1 MTRITSVEA
10 LDIRF
15 PTSQG
20 AHGSDA
26 MHPDPDYS
34 TAYAILRTDARDGH
48 EGHGFS
54 FTCGRG
60 TEIVVRAIESLSPL
74 VTGARLE
81 DITGDLGGFW
91 RRLVGE
97 SQLRWIGPERGAIHL
112 ATAAIVNALW
122 DLLAKRAGVPLWQYL
137 AEMPP
142 ERIVEAIDFRH
153 ITDAL
158 TPDEA
163 LGILHRGRRG
173 RDERIAHLYEG
184 GYPAYVTSVGWLGYD
199 DEEVRRRCRE
209 ALAGGWTQFKMKV
222 GADRDD
228 DRRRAAIIRSEIGDL
243 PLMVDANQVWEVDE
257 AIEHMEALA
266 EFSPRWIE
274 EPVHPDDVLG
284 HARVA
289 EAIAPIP
296 VATGEHA
303 SNRIIFKQL
312 LQADAI
318 RYVQLDACRLGGVN
332 EVLVVLLLAAKYDRP
347 VCPHAG
353 GVGLCELVQHISAF
367 DYVGVSTSLEDR
379 VTEFADHLHEHF
391 VDPVRTHAGRYVLPS
406 MPGYSAEMNLQAR
419 IDHAYP
425 HGPVWSSRPKGHQ

>member
-1 MTRITSVEA
+1 MTRITSLEA

-15 PTSQG
+15 PTSAG
-20 AHGSDA
+20 GHGSDA

-34 TAYAILRTDARDGH
+34 TAYVILGTDADDGL

-60 TEIVVRAIESLSPL
+60 TEIVVCAIEALAPL
-74 VTGARLE
+74 VVDARLS
-81 DITGDLGGFW
+81 DITRDLGGFW
-91 RRLVGE
+91 RRLVGD
-97 SQLRWIGPERGAIHL
+97 SQLRWIGPEKGAIHL
-112 ATAAIVNALW
+112 ATAAIVNAVW

-142 ERIVEAIDFRH
+142 EHIVQAIDFRH
-153 ITDAL
+153 LTDAL

-163 LGILHRGRRG
+163 LSILRRG
-173 RDERIAHLYEG
+173 KNGQEERLEHLAAD
-184 GYPAYVTSVGWLGYD
+184 GYPAYVTSVGWLGYGD
-199 DEEVRRRCRE
+199 DEIRRRCRE
-209 ALAGGWTQFKMKV
+209 ALAEGWTQFKMKV

-228 DRRRAAIIRSEIGDL
+228 DRRRAAIIRAEIGDR

-257 AIEHMEALA
+257 AIDHMRALA

-284 HARVA
+284 HAAVA
-289 EAIAPIP
+289 RGVAPIP

-303 SNRIIFKQL
+303 ANRVVFKQL
-312 LQADAI
+312 LQADAVH
-318 RYVQLDACRLGGVN
+318 YVQLDACRLGGVN
-332 EVLVVLLLAAKYDRP
+332 EVLAVLLLAAAFDRP

-353 GVGLCELVQHISAF
+353 GVGLCELVQHISVF
-367 DYVGVSTSLEDR
+367 DHLGVSTSLDDR

-391 VDPVRTHAGRYVLPS
+391 VDPVRTRNGRYVLPRA
-406 MPGYSAEMNLQAR
+406 PGYSAEMTPEAR
-419 IDHAYP
+419 AAFAFP
-425 HGPVWSSRPKGHQ
+425 TGSVWADGRA

>member
-1 MTRITSVEA
+1 MTRIVSVEA
-10 LDIRF
+10 FDIRF
-15 PTSQG
+15 PTSEG

-34 TAYAILRTDARDGH
+34 TAYVIVRTDAGDGL
-48 EGHGFS
+48 EGHGFT

-60 TEIVVRAIESLSPL
+60 TEIVVRAIESLTPL
-74 VTGARLE
+74 VAGARLA
-81 DITGDLGGFW
+81 DITQDLGGFW
-91 RRLVGE
+91 RRLAGE

-112 ATAAIVNALW
+112 ATAAIVNAVW

-137 AEMPP
+137 MEMPA
-142 ERIVEAIDFRH
+142 ERVVEAIDFRH

-158 TPDEA
+158 TPDQA
-163 LGILHRGRRG
+163 LTILRRAKDG
-173 RDERIAHLYEG
+173 QQERLAHLTAE

-199 DEEVRRRCRE
+199 DDEIRRRCRE
-209 ALAGGWTQFKMKV
+209 ALGEGWTQFKMKV

-228 DRRRAAIIRSEIGDL
+228 DRRRAAIIRSEIGDR

-257 AIEHMEALA
+257 AIEHMAVLA

-284 HARVA
+284 HAAVA
-289 EAIAPIP
+289 RGVAPIR

-303 SNRIIFKQL
+303 SNRVVFKQL
-312 LQADAI
+312 LQADAVH
-318 RYVQLDACRLGGVN
+318 YVQLDACRLGGVN
-332 EVLVVLLLAAKYDRP
+332 EVLAVLLLAAAFDRP

-367 DYVGVSTSLEDR
+367 DYLGVSASLDDR

-391 VDPVRTHAGRYVLPS
+391 VDPVRTRDGRYVLPRT
-406 MPGYSAEMNLQAR
+406 PGYSAEMTPQAR
-419 IDHAYP
+419 AEFAFP
-425 HGPVWSSRPKGHQ
+425 HGAAWVQRTRGRQ

>member
-15 PTSQG
+15 PTSEAG
-20 AHGSDA
+20 HGSDA

-34 TAYAILRTDARDGH
+34 TAYAIVRTDADDGL

-60 TEIVVRAIESLSPL
+60 TEIVVRAIESLTPL
-74 VTGARLE
+74 VVDARLS
-81 DITGDLGGFW
+81 DITRDLGGFW
-91 RRLVGE
+91 RRLVGD
-97 SQLRWIGPERGAIHL
+97 SQLRWIGPEKGAIHL
-112 ATAAIVNALW
+112 ATAAIVNAVW

-142 ERIVEAIDFRH
+142 ERIVQAVDFRH

-163 LGILHRGRRG
+163 LTILRRG
-173 RDERIAHLYEG
+173 KDGQDERLDHLAAD
-184 GYPAYVTSVGWLGYD
+184 GYPAYVTSVGWLGYGD
-199 DEEVRRRCRE
+199 DEIRRRCRE
-209 ALAGGWTQFKMKV
+209 ALAEGWTQFKMKV

-228 DRRRAAIIRSEIGDL
+228 DRRRAAIIRSEIGDR

-257 AIEHMEALA
+257 AIDHMKALA

-284 HARVA
+284 HAAVA
-289 EAIAPIP
+289 RGVAPIP

-303 SNRIIFKQL
+303 SNRVMFKQL
-312 LQADAI
+312 LQADAVH
-318 RYVQLDACRLGGVN
+318 YVQLDACRLGGVN
-332 EVLVVLLLAAKYDRP
+332 EVLAVLLLAAAFDRP

-353 GVGLCELVQHISAF
+353 GVGLCELVQHISVF
-367 DYVGVSTSLEDR
+367 DHLGVSTSLDDR

-391 VDPVRTHAGRYVLPS
+391 VDPVRTRDGRYELPRA
-406 MPGYSAEMNLQAR
+406 PGYSAEMTPEAR
-419 IDHAYP
+419 TAYAFP
-425 HGPVWSSRPKGHQ
+425 SGRVWAEGRA